1 MIYLVR
7 HGHDVF
13 QDNPGLL
20 AVEQYARLTD
30 KQMKF
35 VLILCDPSK
44 DNPVKT
50 LSGRDRRERSA
61 VLAGYP
67 LESDGKRLA
76 KNGRELV
83 YGKIKNVEEAI
94 EEFQRNNYNQIH
106 HSKEA
111 LKKQIVEIR
120 EFLKDDKRIPLVHK
134 GKVVLDKEG
143 KEVYVTDQKGLKLA
157 VELGVKLPELEDALK
172 KLEEDNPE
180 DTKFEGA
187 FTTSHDIPEEQIEEV
202 GESLNTIEIFHKMNQ
217 KKE

>member
-157 VELGVKLPELEDALK
+157 VELGVKLQ
-172 KLEEDNPE
+172 EDNPE
-180 DTKFEGA
+180 HTNFEGA